1 MTLGGLCNSWVP
13 STSSAGRRSCASTAQ
28 IELGERFGEKPAKLA
43 FMEKVF
49 QAVYKDGVLLPEEPL
64 PLEDM
69 QRVTVTINLP
79 ASDGDVAGYFTTEE
93 WAAAAVD
100 PITWDDAQQALAGIS
115 GPCLTPS
122 SPKGKSANCQTA
134 SSIRARSPSS
144 TTGKQGRNSCAA
156 SSQTPALVP
165 LFLTSPP

>member
-1 MTLGGLCNSWVP
+1 M
-13 STSSAGRRSCASTAQ
+13 
-28 IELGERFGEKPAKLA
+28 
-43 FMEKVF
+43 
-49 QAVYKDGVLLPEEPL
+49 YKDGVLLPEEPL

-115 GPCLTPS
+115 GSLSDAVIT
-122 SPKGKSANCQTA
+122 Q
-134 SSIRARSPSS
+134 REER
-144 TTGKQGRNSCAA
+144 
-156 SSQTPALVP
+156 
-165 LFLTSPP
+165 